1 MRCLVFI
8 EAQNVCYLYPSY
20 IDTRAN
26 HLAGD
31 LSRNNASLFSQR
43 YPTPTPICSGSAT
56 GHHSRM
62 DLSVLAPTVQFY
74 FESGLAPSTK
84 KSYQVA
90 IKRFCSSH
98 NVPNPFP
105 LSEHLLCY
113 FAAYLGSQDL
123 SPQTI
128 KSYLS
133 GLRSLQISMGLPDP
147 RDQSSLPMLKRAQAG
162 ICRARAHK
170 GTAGTR
176 VRLPITVQVMANIK
190 CTLFE
195 SSNPEKLVIWAIA
208 CTAFF
213 WLL

>member
-1 MRCLVFI
+1 M
-8 EAQNVCYLYPSY
+8 
-20 IDTRAN
+20 
-26 HLAGD
+26 
-31 LSRNNASLFSQR
+31 
-43 YPTPTPICSGSAT
+43 
-56 GHHSRM
+56 
-62 DLSVLAPTVQFY
+62 APTVQFY

-90 IKRFCSSH
+90 IKRFYSFC
-98 NVPNPFP
+98 NPFP
-105 LSEHLLCY
+105 LSEHLLRY
-113 FAAYLGSQDL
+113 FAAYLASQDL

-147 RDQSSLPMLKRAQAG
+147 RDQSSLPMLKQVQAG
-162 ICRARAHK
+162 ICWARAHK

-176 VRLPITVQVMANIK
+176 IRLPITVQVMANIK

-213 WLL
+213 GFFRLGELLPGSASSFNPATDLAWGDV